1 MENMGMGGRPA
12 YTVEETRLA
21 IEWRERS
28 LALCEK
34 YKEELTAAGD
44 DWDKKR
50 PIVKLIYEEVGPVP
64 LPIKITMSAGL
75 PIVIL
80 LLKYEKELEEAER
93 NPFFNPD
100 DAWTCSC
107 CQSINS
113 GKYCKECGALR
124 PKE

>member
-21 IEWRERS
+21 MEWREKS
-28 LALCEK
+28 LALGEK
-34 YKEELTAAGD
+34 YNDELTAVGD
-44 DWDKKR
+44 DCDKKR

-64 LPIKITMSAGL
+64 LPIKITMSPGL

-93 NPFFNPD
+93 IRSLIRMMHGN
-100 DAWTCSC
+100 AVAA
-107 CQSINS
+107 
-113 GKYCKECGALR
+113 KALIPANTAR
-124 PKE
+124 NAAL